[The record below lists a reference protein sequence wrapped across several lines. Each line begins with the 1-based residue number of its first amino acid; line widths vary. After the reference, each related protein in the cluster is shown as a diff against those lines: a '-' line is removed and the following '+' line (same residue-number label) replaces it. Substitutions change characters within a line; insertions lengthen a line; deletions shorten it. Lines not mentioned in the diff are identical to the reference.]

1 MNRQSMN
8 KPSIEHYWRQY
19 LEALTS
25 SEQINPNYLVEQFGD
40 TPELANELGQLVLDG
55 VKTATCCALW
65 EWQAEHSALPEVG
78 LHTVVLDGNQ
88 TPICIIKT
96 TAVEVKVF
104 SEIDEP
110 MAFAEGEGDRTLAS
124 WQRDHWQYFSRVLPK
139 IGQEPSLDMLLIYER
154 FQMVYQPQA

>member
-1 MNRQSMN
+1 MN

-19 LEALTS
+19 LETLPS

-88 TPICIIKT
+88 TPICIIET

-124 WQRDHWQYFSRVLPK
+124 WRRDHWQYFSRVLPK
-139 IGQEPSLDMLLIYER
+139 IGKEPSLDMLLIYER
-154 FQMVYQPQA
+154 FQIVYQPQS